1 MRVAAERELVPSI
14 SMVPCV
20 CRGLKKTPHTAR
32 AINNSVFDKLP
43 DGEEWKLSA
52 RYLYPLVAASLNE
65 IVGAKKV
72 NPKKVNP
79 KKVNPESQSS
89 QRFLQSHNFTQRGS
103 SRRV

>member
-1 MRVAAERELVPSI
+1 M
-14 SMVPCV
+14 
-20 CRGLKKTPHTAR
+20 KKTPHTAR
-32 AINNSVFDKLP
+32 VINNSVFDKLP

-79 KKVNPESQSS
+79 KKVNPESQSRKS
-89 QRFLQSHNFTQRGS
+89 IQKVNPTILINEAEKNGYK
-103 SRRV
+103 